1 MTAVLCSPKGKFHS
15 YPCIGTDRA
24 FSKTET
30 MFSATDDSAAITLM
44 STDVEKIRQGMI
56 MMHEFWA
63 NTIEVGF
70 ASFLLYRSL
79 GIAFLAPIL
88 IVVVVIGLAAGLSTF
103 VSSQTS

>member
-1 MTAVLCSPKGKFHS
+1 
-15 YPCIGTDRA
+15 
-24 FSKTET
+24 
-30 MFSATDDSAAITLM
+30 MFNAADDSAAITLM

-56 MMHEFWA
+56 MIHEFWA
-63 NTIEVGF
+63 NTIEVGI

-103 VSSQTS
+103 VSLQTS